1 MSGSGPFDFAKYKR
15 PQSEGPLAAESDD
28 GEMLAENLSDL
39 LGQVSKNSTGEIDS
53 LIGEFE
59 RLRGKLQT
67 DGERIKRE
75 IEEYAALSQ
84 QVMQLTKTISES
96 VEKVRSSV
104 VPQERE

>member
-1 MSGSGPFDFAKYKR
+1 MHKPTRAPS
-15 PQSEGPLAAESDD
+15 AESDD
-28 GEMLAENLSDL
+28 GEMPAENLSDL
-39 LGQVSKNSTGEIDS
+39 LDRVSKNSTGEIDS

-75 IEEYAALSQ
+75 IEEYRALSQ

-96 VEKVRSSV
+96 VEKVRASADR
-104 VPQERE
+104 PARDE